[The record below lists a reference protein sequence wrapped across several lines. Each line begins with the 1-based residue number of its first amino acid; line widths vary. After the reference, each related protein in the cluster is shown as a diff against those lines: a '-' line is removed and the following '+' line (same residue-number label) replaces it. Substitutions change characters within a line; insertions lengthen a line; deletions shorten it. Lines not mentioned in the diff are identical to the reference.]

1 MSIEAVASRISTIES
16 HIASLSQGFATGG
29 PMGTAMTTPAA
40 ATTTHRATTLAT
52 QPATASVTSFDTAL
66 NAARAAIPATTPA
79 TTPAQPTAPVTQP
92 QPAPPNAGNALGERI
107 VDAARDWIGVPYKWG
122 GNTTAGVD
130 CSGLVKN
137 VLSEF
142 GISMPRVARQQMH
155 EGRAVPS
162 LKDAQAGD
170 LLVFNNGTHIGIYV
184 GDGKMIDAPYAGRN
198 VTMRDVYEKPTAIRR
213 VIPDAS
219 EATNTQGVTMSADQK
234 ASVAAQRAALDLAG
248 VNV

>member
-1 MSIEAVASRISTIES
+1 MPIEAVATRIGAIES
-16 HIASLSQGFATGG
+16 QIASLPRGYASGGTMGSAVTTAPVAAT
-29 PMGTAMTTPAA
+29 
-40 ATTTHRATTLAT
+40 ATTTQGTSLAVG
-52 QPATASVTSFDTAL
+52 QQSATASSTGFEAAL
-66 NAARAAIPATTPA
+66 NAARSTEPTTPPQA
-79 TTPAQPTAPVTQP
+79 TPAQGDT
-92 QPAPPNAGNALGERI
+92 ALGTRI

-137 VLSEF
+137 VLAEF

-155 EGRAVPS
+155 EGRAVGS

-198 VTMRDVYEKPTAIRR
+198 VTLRDVYEKPTAIRR

-219 EATNTQGVTMSADQK
+219 EVANTQGVAMSADQK